1 MPSPTPSSSVVR
13 ISIAQMCS
21 TSSIEHN
28 LTTIE
33 RLAKRARA
41 DSSKILFLPE
51 NACFMGVPG
60 TTMALDMA
68 ERLDDVEDPPTA
80 ATTATTTASTTTAS
94 TTTASTTTASTTT
107 VVGRLRAIARQAE
120 LWISVGG
127 FQERAPNEKIY
138 NTHIVLDDVGR
149 IVARYRKIHLFD
161 YPAGGLVE
169 SRMTAPGEW
178 IEVCETPFAGLNL
191 GLSVCFDLRFPML
204 YSRLRESK
212 ANAMVV
218 PAAFTIPTGQAH
230 WETLL
235 RARAIETQSFVIAAA
250 QTGQH
255 NEKRRSYG
263 HGMVV
268 DPWGRVL
275 VEMGEAEGLVGV
287 DLEMGEVD
295 EVRGRM
301 PMWSPLLLG

>member
-1 MPSPTPSSSVVR
+1 VR

-21 TSSIEHN
+21 TSSIDHN
-28 LTTIE
+28 LAMIE

-41 DSSKILFLPE
+41 DRSKILFLPE
-51 NACFMGVPG
+51 NACFMGLPG
-60 TTMALDMA
+60 TTMSLDMA
-68 ERLDDVEDPPTA
+68 ERLDDVDDPTTS
-80 ATTATTTASTTTAS
+80 TTATTTS
-94 TTTASTTTASTTT
+94 TT
-107 VVGRLRAIARQAE
+107 VVGRLRAIARRAE

-127 FQERAPNEKIY
+127 FQEQAPNEKIY

-169 SRMTAPGEW
+169 SRMTAPGER

-204 YSRLRESK
+204 YSKLREAK

-218 PAAFTIPTGQAH
+218 PAAFTIPTGEAH

-287 DLEMGEVD
+287 DLEMGEVE

-301 PMWSPLLLG
+301 PMWCPLLG